1 MWMRGKV
8 AVTLAKLKITK
19 YNKTQHQEVWP
30 ESLIYLPG
38 GSSASSQKSYV
49 KAKLSTAFCFRPASC
64 PEYSCD
70 NCVCNICFCPSIV
83 KPRILPSIW
92 LVKTV
97 FSKTDL
103 MHAYHLFSLT
113 EDITKTDI
121 VTPFGLYEFSRT
133 PFGLRNAPQTFQRLI
148 DDVCCDLDFAF
159 VQTWKSRRGL
169 FKPYY

>member
-1 MWMRGKV
+1 M
-8 AVTLAKLKITK
+8 
-19 YNKTQHQEVWP
+19 
-30 ESLIYLPG
+30 
-38 GSSASSQKSYV
+38 
-49 KAKLSTAFCFRPASC
+49 
-64 PEYSCD
+64 
-70 NCVCNICFCPSIV
+70 

-92 LVKTV
+92 PVKTV

-103 MHAYHLFSLT
+103 VHAYPLFSLT

-133 PFGLRNAPQTFQRLI
+133 PFGLRNVPQTFQWLI

-159 VQTWKSRRGL
+159 VQTWKNRSGL

>member
-49 KAKLSTAFCFRPASC
+49 KATLSTALCFRPASC
-64 PEYSCD
+64 LVCQLRLQHLLLPL
-70 NCVCNICFCPSIV
+70 NCEAQDFAFNLAGKNS
-83 KPRILPSIW
+83 
-92 LVKTV
+92 
-97 FSKTDL
+97 FSKTHL
-103 MHAYHLFSLT
+103 VHAYHLFSLT
-113 EDITKTDI
+113 ENITKTDI

-159 VQTWKSRRGL
+159 VQTWKSRSGL